1 VNLESS
7 LDYPCPICNSENG
20 LILNVHTS
28 EIPYFGEHTEMTIIC
43 NECGWRNT
51 DFIPSEGKKPSL
63 WSLVIDNSEFMTTR
77 VVRSSSCTVRI
88 VELGL
93 EVEPGDNATGYI
105 SNVEGVLNRFS
116 DAIAMIQ
123 RSAIRDGEEGKE
135 KVESCQELIDRISK
149 IKNGD
154 EPVELMLL
162 DPNGHSQILHES
174 ATSTDLS
181 EEEIAALATGPQ
193 IPIFNSSDFEE

>member
-1 VNLESS
+1 LESS

-28 EIPYFGEHTEMTIIC
+28 EIPYFGEHTEMTMIC

-149 IKNGD
+149 IKNGE
-154 EPVELMLL
+154 EPVELLLL

-193 IPIFNSSDFEE
+193 IPIFNSSDIEE

>member
-1 VNLESS
+1 MESS

-63 WSLVIDNSEFMTTR
+63 WSLVIDNSELMTTR

-149 IKNGD
+149 IKNGE
-154 EPVELMLL
+154 EPVELLLL

>member
-1 VNLESS
+1 MESS

-63 WSLVIDNSEFMTTR
+63 WSLVIDNSGLMTTR

-123 RSAIRDGEEGKE
+123 RSAIRDGEEGNE

-149 IKNGD
+149 IKNGE
-154 EPVELMLL
+154 EPVELLLL

>member
-1 VNLESS
+1 MESS

-63 WSLVIDNSEFMTTR
+63 WSLVIDNSELMTTR

-116 DAIAMIQ
+116 DAISMIQ
-123 RSAIRDGEEGKE
+123 RGAIRDGEEGKE
-135 KVESCQELIDRISK
+135 KVESCQELIDRISRVK
-149 IKNGD
+149 KGQ
-154 EPVELMLL
+154 EPVELLLL

-174 ATSTDLS
+174 ATSTELS
-181 EEEIAALATGPQ
+181 EEEIVALATGPQ
-193 IPIFNSSDFEE
+193 IPIFDSGDFEE

>member
-1 VNLESS
+1 MESS

-28 EIPYFGEHTEMTIIC
+28 EIPYFGEHTEMTMIC

-149 IKNGD
+149 IKNGE

-193 IPIFNSSDFEE
+193 IPIFLSLIHI

>member
-1 VNLESS
+1 MESS

-28 EIPYFGEHTEMTIIC
+28 EIPYFGEHTEMTMIC

-149 IKNGD
+149 IKNGE
-154 EPVELMLL
+154 EPVELLLL

-193 IPIFNSSDFEE
+193 IPIFNSSDIEE

>member
-1 VNLESS
+1 MESS

-63 WSLVIDNSEFMTTR
+63 WSLVIDNLELMTTR

-149 IKNGD
+149 IKNGE
-154 EPVELMLL
+154 EPVELLLL

-193 IPIFNSSDFEE
+193 IPIFNSSDIEE

>member
-1 VNLESS
+1 MESS

-63 WSLVIDNSEFMTTR
+63 WSLVIDNLELMTTR

-149 IKNGD
+149 IKNGE

>member
-1 VNLESS
+1 MESS
-7 LDYPCPICNSENG
+7 LEYPCPICNSQNG

-43 NECGWRNT
+43 NECGWRHT
-51 DFIPSEGKKPSL
+51 DFIPSEGKKPSV
-63 WSLVIDNSEFMTTR
+63 WSLVIDNSELMTTR

-116 DAIAMIQ
+116 DAISMIQ
-123 RSAIRDGEEGKE
+123 RGAIRDGEEGKE
-135 KVESCQELIDRISK
+135 KVESCQELIDRISRV
-149 IKNGD
+149 KNGQ
-154 EPVELMLL
+154 EPVELLLL

-174 ATSTDLS
+174 ATSTELS
-181 EEEIAALATGPQ
+181 EEEIAASATGPQ
-193 IPIFNSSDFEE
+193 IPIFDSSDFEE

>member
-1 VNLESS
+1 LESS

-63 WSLVIDNSEFMTTR
+63 WSLVIDNLELMTTR

-149 IKNGD
+149 IKNGE
-154 EPVELMLL
+154 EPVELLLL

-193 IPIFNSSDFEE
+193 IPIFNSSDIEE

>member
-1 VNLESS
+1 MESS

-63 WSLVIDNSEFMTTR
+63 WSLVIDNLELMTTR

-149 IKNGD
+149 IKNGE
-154 EPVELMLL
+154 EPVELLLL

>member
-1 VNLESS
+1 MESS

-28 EIPYFGEHTEMTIIC
+28 EIPYFGEHTEMTMIC

-149 IKNGD
+149 IKNGE

>member
-1 VNLESS
+1 MQSS
-7 LDYPCPICNSENG
+7 LEYPCPICNSQNG

-43 NECGWRNT
+43 NECGWRHT
-51 DFIPSEGKKPSL
+51 DFIPSEGKKPSV
-63 WSLVIDNSEFMTTR
+63 WSLVIDNSELMTTR

-105 SNVEGVLNRFS
+105 SNVEGVLKRFS
-116 DAIAMIQ
+116 DAISMIQ
-123 RSAIRDGEEGKE
+123 RGAIRDGQEGKE
-135 KVESCQELIDRISK
+135 KVESCQELIDRISRVK
-149 IKNGD
+149 KGQ
-154 EPVELMLL
+154 EPVELLLL

-174 ATSTDLS
+174 ATSTELS

-193 IPIFNSSDFEE
+193 IPIFDSSDFEE

>member
-1 VNLESS
+1 MESS

-51 DFIPSEGKKPSL
+51 DFIPSEGKKPSF
-63 WSLVIDNSEFMTTR
+63 WSLFIDNSELMTTR

-135 KVESCQELIDRISK
+135 KVESCQELIDRIAK
-149 IKNGD
+149 IKNGE
-154 EPVELMLL
+154 EPVELLLL

>member
-1 VNLESS
+1 MESS
-7 LDYPCPICNSENG
+7 LEYPCPICNSQNG

-43 NECGWRNT
+43 NECGWRHT
-51 DFIPSEGKKPSL
+51 DFIPSEGKKPSV
-63 WSLVIDNSEFMTTR
+63 WSLVIDNSDLMTTR

-116 DAIAMIQ
+116 DAISMIQ
-123 RSAIRDGEEGKE
+123 RGAIRDGEEGKE
-135 KVESCQELIDRISK
+135 KVESCQELIDRISRVK
-149 IKNGD
+149 KGE
-154 EPVELMLL
+154 EPVELLLL

-174 ATSTDLS
+174 ATSTELS
-181 EEEIAALATGPQ
+181 EEEIAALATGPK
-193 IPIFNSSDFEE
+193 IPIFDSSDFEE

>member
-1 VNLESS
+1 MESS

-51 DFIPSEGKKPSL
+51 DFIPSEGKKPSF
-63 WSLVIDNSEFMTTR
+63 WSLVIDNSELMTTR

-149 IKNGD
+149 IKNGE
-154 EPVELMLL
+154 EPVELLLL

-174 ATSTDLS
+174 ATSADLS
-181 EEEIAALATGPQ
+181 EEEIAALAKGPQ

>member
-1 VNLESS
+1 
-7 LDYPCPICNSENG
+7 
-20 LILNVHTS
+20 
-28 EIPYFGEHTEMTIIC
+28 MTIIC
-43 NECGWRNT
+43 NECGWRHT
-51 DFIPSEGKKPSL
+51 DFIPSEGKKPSV
-63 WSLVIDNSEFMTTR
+63 WSLVIDNSELMTTR

-116 DAIAMIQ
+116 DAISMIQ
-123 RSAIRDGEEGKE
+123 RGAIRDAEEGKE
-135 KVESCQELIDRISK
+135 KVESCQELIDRISRVK
-149 IKNGD
+149 SGQ
-154 EPVELMLL
+154 ETVELLLL

-174 ATSTDLS
+174 ATSTELS

-193 IPIFNSSDFEE
+193 IPIFDSSDFEE

>member
-63 WSLVIDNSEFMTTR
+63 WSLVIDNLELMTTR

-154 EPVELMLL
+154 EPVELLLL

>member
-1 VNLESS
+1 MQSS
-7 LDYPCPICNSENG
+7 LDYPCPICNAQNG

-43 NECGWRNT
+43 NECGWRHT
-51 DFIPSEGKKPSL
+51 DFIPSEGKKPSV
-63 WSLVIDNSEFMTTR
+63 WSLVIDNSELMTTR

-116 DAIAMIQ
+116 DAISMIQ
-123 RSAIRDGEEGKE
+123 RGAIRDAEEGKE
-135 KVESCQELIDRISK
+135 KVESCQELIDRISRVK
-149 IKNGD
+149 SGQ
-154 EPVELMLL
+154 ETVELLLL

-174 ATSTDLS
+174 ATSTELS

-193 IPIFNSSDFEE
+193 IPILDSSEFEE

>member
-1 VNLESS
+1 MESS
-7 LDYPCPICNSENG
+7 LEYPCPICNSQNG

-43 NECGWRNT
+43 NECGWRHT
-51 DFIPSEGKKPSL
+51 DFIPSEGKKPSV
-63 WSLVIDNSEFMTTR
+63 WSLVIDNSDLMTTR

-116 DAIAMIQ
+116 DAISMIQ
-123 RSAIRDGEEGKE
+123 RGAIRDGEEGKE
-135 KVESCQELIDRISK
+135 KVESCQELIDRISRVK
-149 IKNGD
+149 KG
-154 EPVELMLL
+154 EETVELLLL

-174 ATSTDLS
+174 ATSTELS

-193 IPIFNSSDFEE
+193 IPIFDSSDFEE

>member
-63 WSLVIDNSEFMTTR
+63 WSLVIDNSGLMTTR

-123 RSAIRDGEEGKE
+123 RSAIRDGEEGNE

-149 IKNGD
+149 IKNGE
-154 EPVELMLL
+154 EPVELLLL

>member
-154 EPVELMLL
+154 EPVELLLL

>member
-1 VNLESS
+1 MQSS
-7 LDYPCPICNSENG
+7 LEYPCPICNAQSG

-43 NECGWRNT
+43 NECGWRHT
-51 DFIPSEGKKPSL
+51 DFIPSEGKKPSV
-63 WSLVIDNSEFMTTR
+63 WSLVINNSELMTTR

-116 DAIAMIQ
+116 DAISMIQ
-123 RSAIRDGEEGKE
+123 RGAIRDAEEGKE
-135 KVESCQELIDRISK
+135 KVESCQELIDRISRVK
-149 IKNGD
+149 SGQ
-154 EPVELMLL
+154 ETVELLLL

-174 ATSTDLS
+174 ATSTELS

-193 IPIFNSSDFEE
+193 IPIFDSSEFEE

>member
-1 VNLESS
+1 MESS

-28 EIPYFGEHTEMTIIC
+28 EIPYFGEHTEMTMIC

-135 KVESCQELIDRISK
+135 KVESCQELIDRIAK
-149 IKNGD
+149 IKNGE
-154 EPVELMLL
+154 EPVELLLL

-193 IPIFNSSDFEE
+193 IPIFNSSDIEE

>member
-1 VNLESS
+1 MESS
-7 LDYPCPICNSENG
+7 LEYPCPICNSQNG

-43 NECGWRNT
+43 NECGWRHT
-51 DFIPSEGKKPSL
+51 DFIPSEGKKPSV
-63 WSLVIDNSEFMTTR
+63 WSLVIDNSELMTTR

-105 SNVEGVLNRFS
+105 SNVEGVLNRFF
-116 DAIAMIQ
+116 DAISMIQ
-123 RSAIRDGEEGKE
+123 RGAIRDAEEGKE
-135 KVESCQELIDRISK
+135 KVESCQELIDRISRVK
-149 IKNGD
+149 SGQ
-154 EPVELMLL
+154 ETVELLLL

-174 ATSTDLS
+174 ATSTELS
-181 EEEIAALATGPQ
+181 EEEIVALATGPQ
-193 IPIFNSSDFEE
+193 IPIFDSSDFEE

>member
-1 VNLESS
+1 MESS
-7 LDYPCPICNSENG
+7 LEYPCPICNSQNG

-63 WSLVIDNSEFMTTR
+63 WSLVIDNLELMTTR

-116 DAIAMIQ
+116 DAISMIQ
-123 RSAIRDGEEGKE
+123 RGAIRDGEEGKE
-135 KVESCQELIDRISK
+135 KVESCQELIDRISRVK
-149 IKNGD
+149 KGE
-154 EPVELMLL
+154 EPVELLLL

-174 ATSTDLS
+174 ATSTELS

-193 IPIFNSSDFEE
+193 IPIFDSSDFEE

>member
-1 VNLESS
+1 MESS

-149 IKNGD
+149 IKNGE
-154 EPVELMLL
+154 EPVELLLL

-193 IPIFNSSDFEE
+193 IPIFNSSDIEE

>member
-1 VNLESS
+1 LESS

-63 WSLVIDNSEFMTTR
+63 WSLVIDNLELMTTR

-149 IKNGD
+149 IKNGE
-154 EPVELMLL
+154 EPVELLLL

>member
-1 VNLESS
+1 MESS

-135 KVESCQELIDRISK
+135 KVESCQELIDRIAK
-149 IKNGD
+149 IKNGE
-154 EPVELMLL
+154 EPVELLLL

-193 IPIFNSSDFEE
+193 IPIFNSSDIEE